1 MLTYPQVDPVA
12 FSLGSLKVHWYGL
25 AYLAGFAIA
34 WFLAKRRSR
43 RADLAVR
50 EHQVDDLIFYGAIG
64 VVLGARIG
72 YVLFY
77 GMAEFL
83 AEPLMVIRLWEG
95 GLSFHGGLVGV
106 IIGMVVYC
114 RKIQQ
119 NFLDVMDFVAPFCPV
134 GLLLGRIANFIN
146 AELYGRAADVPWAM
160 VFPSDVEHLP
170 RHPSQLYE
178 AGLEGLLLF
187 VILFV
192 WYSAKPRPRGAVC
205 SLFVLLYGCFRFF
218 VEFFRQPDAHINF
231 DWFGW
236 MSRGQ
241 ELCLPMIIIGGGV
254 FIWSHI
260 NAKNKLLYMQKAL

>member
-1 MLTYPQVDPVA
+1 MLTYPQIDPVA

-34 WFLAKRRSR
+34 WFLAKKRSR
-43 RADLAVR
+43 RADLVVR

-83 AEPLMVIRLWEG
+83 ADPVMIIRLWEG
-95 GLSFHGGLVGV
+95 GLSFHGGLIGV
-106 IIGMVVYC
+106 IIAMLLYC

-119 NFLDVMDFVAPFCPV
+119 NFLDVMDFVAPFIPV
-134 GLLLGRIANFIN
+134 GLLLGRMANFIN

-160 VFPSDVEHLP
+160 VFPTDAQQLP

-187 VILFV
+187 IILFV

-205 SLFVLLYGCFRFF
+205 SLFVLLYGCMRFF
-218 VEFFRQPDAHINF
+218 VEFFRQPDAHINYE
-231 DWFGW
+231 WFGW

-241 ELCLPMIIIGGGV
+241 ELCLPMIVIGAGV
-254 FIWSHI
+254 FIWSYSNTHS
-260 NAKNKLLYMQKAL
+260 KSLYLQKAQ

>member
-1 MLTYPQVDPVA
+1 MLTYPQIDPVA
-12 FSLGSLKVHWYGL
+12 FSLGPLKVHWYGL
-25 AYLAGFAIA
+25 MYLVGFTIA

-50 EHQVDDLIFYGAIG
+50 EHQVDDLIFYGAMG

-77 GMAEFL
+77 KFSDFL
-83 AEPLMVIRLWEG
+83 ADPMMIIRVWEG
-95 GLSFHGGLVGV
+95 GMSFHGGLIGV
-106 IIGMVVYC
+106 IIAMLLYC

-119 NFLDVMDFVAPFCPV
+119 KFLDVMDFVAPFCPV
-134 GLLLGRIANFIN
+134 GLFFGRIGNFIG
-146 AELYGRAADVPWAM
+146 AELYGRATDVSWAM
-160 VFPSDVEHLP
+160 VFPTDPEQVP

-187 VILFV
+187 IILFV
-192 WYSAKPRPRGAVC
+192 WYSARPRPRGAVC

-218 VEFFRQPDAHINF
+218 VEFYRQPDAHINF
-231 DWFGW
+231 EWFGW

-241 ELCLPMIIIGGGV
+241 ELCLPMIFIGGGV
-254 FIWSHI
+254 FIWAHI
-260 NAKNKLLYMQKAL
+260 NARKNQPLLGK

>member
-1 MLTYPQVDPVA
+1 MLAYPQIDPVA

>member
-1 MLTYPQVDPVA
+1 MLTYPQIDPVA
-12 FSLGSLKVHWYGL
+12 FALGPLKVHWYGL
-25 AYLAGFAIA
+25 MYLVGFTIA

-43 RADLAVR
+43 RADLVVR
-50 EHQVDDLIFYGAIG
+50 EHQVDDLIFYGALG

-77 GMAEFL
+77 KFSDLL
-83 AEPLMVIRLWEG
+83 ADPMMIIRVWEG
-95 GLSFHGGLVGV
+95 GMSFHGGLIGV
-106 IIGMVVYC
+106 IIAMLLYC

-119 NFLDVMDFVAPFCPV
+119 KFLDVMDFVAPFCPV
-134 GLLLGRIANFIN
+134 GLFFGRIGNFIG
-146 AELYGRAADVPWAM
+146 AELYGRATDVSWAM
-160 VFPSDVEHLP
+160 VFPTDPEQVP

-187 VILFV
+187 IILFV

-218 VEFFRQPDAHINF
+218 VEFYRQPDAHINF
-231 DWFGW
+231 EWFGW

-241 ELCLPMIIIGGGV
+241 ELCLPMIFIGGGV
-254 FIWSHI
+254 FIWAYVSA
-260 NAKNKLLYMQKAL
+260 AKNKSLTKV